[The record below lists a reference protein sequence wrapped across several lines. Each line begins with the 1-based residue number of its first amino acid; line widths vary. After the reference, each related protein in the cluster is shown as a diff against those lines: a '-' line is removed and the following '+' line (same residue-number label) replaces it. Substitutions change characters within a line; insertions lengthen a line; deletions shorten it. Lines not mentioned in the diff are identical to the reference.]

1 MRLDFLNDENGM
13 TCHTCKLIEAL
24 LVLLALAHLI
34 HHHTFQVVY
43 VPAHNLGDNYEQ
55 NAFNVTPKW

>member
-24 LVLLALAHLI
+24 LVLLALAHLV

-43 VPAHNLGDNYEQ
+43 VPAHNLGDN
-55 NAFNVTPKW
+55 